1 MNRSPQARAIA
12 GFTLLEAIVA
22 MTIFVMTALALFA
35 WQSTNLRSLERIESR
50 AAYAQQVQ
58 SALAMVETVNPMI
71 EPKGERPLGQKKVRW
86 EAKEIEPAKSG
97 RTTTGQ
103 PSLFD
108 VGLYDV
114 AVKVE
119 QGNRILAS
127 FHVRLMGYR
136 QTRFVE
142 EE

>member
-1 MNRSPQARAIA
+1 MSRPPQARAIA

-35 WQSTNLRSLERIESR
+35 WQSTNLRTLERIESR
-50 AAYAQQVQ
+50 TAYAEQVQ
-58 SALAMVETVNPMI
+58 SALALVATVNPMI
-71 EPKGERPLGQKKVRW
+71 EPKGERPLGPKKVRW
-86 EAKEIEPAKSG
+86 EAKEIEPAKTG

-108 VGLYDV
+108 IGLYDV
-114 AVKVE
+114 AVKIE
-119 QGNRILAS
+119 QRNQILAS
-127 FHVRLMGYR
+127 FHVRLVGYR